1 MIIEVKNLVKKYSE
15 KTAVDHLDLQIKE
28 GIIYGLLGPNG
39 AGKSTT
45 INCMLGLLKS
55 NEGSIK
61 ILGEEMNS
69 NNLKLKSNIGV
80 IPQNVSVFEELT
92 VYENIDFFCGLYIKD
107 KDERK
112 RLVEEA
118 IEFVGLSEYK
128 KYTPKKLSGGLVR
141 RLNIACG
148 IAHKPK
154 IIFMDEPTVA
164 VDPQSRNSILEGVL
178 KLKEQG
184 STIIYTSHYM
194 EEVEQICDEVAI
206 IDSGKVIA
214 KGTTEEL
221 KNMITDT
228 EKLVIHTYG
237 VENKVIEEIKNI
249 ADIKSVEKD
258 NNTIKISY
266 KKNQNST
273 LLKILQVIEDNGVN
287 IDKIYNEVPTLN
299 TVFLELTGKQLRD
312 NM

>member
-69 NNLKLKSNIGV
+69 NNLKLKEKIGV

-107 KDERK
+107 KEERK
-112 RLVEEA
+112 KLVEEA
-118 IEFVGLSEYK
+118 IEFVGLGEYK
-128 KYTPKKLSGGLVR
+128 KYVPKKLSGGLVR

-154 IIFMDEPTVA
+154 IVFMDEPTVA

-237 VENKVIEEIKNI
+237 VENKVVEEIRNI

-258 NNTIKISY
+258 NNCIKISY

>member
-61 ILGEEMNS
+61 ILGEEMSS
-69 NNLKLKSNIGV
+69 NNLKLKANIGV

-92 VYENIDFFCGLYIKD
+92 VYQNIDFFCGLYIKD
-107 KDERK
+107 KEERK
-112 RLVEEA
+112 KLVEEA
-118 IEFVGLSEYK
+118 IEFVGLGEYK

-154 IIFMDEPTVA
+154 IVFMDEPTVA

-237 VENKVIEEIKNI
+237 VENKVVEEIRNI

-258 NNTIKISY
+258 NNCIKISY

>member
-15 KTAVDHLDLQIKE
+15 KTAVDHLDLQIKD

-55 NEGSIK
+55 DEGSIK

-69 NNLKLKSNIGV
+69 NNLKLKANIGV
-80 IPQNVSVFEELT
+80 IPQNVSIFEDLT

-107 KDERK
+107 KEERK
-112 RLVEEA
+112 KLVEEA
-118 IEFVGLSEYK
+118 IEFVGLGEYK

-154 IIFMDEPTVA
+154 IVFMDEPTVA

-237 VENKVIEEIKNI
+237 VEDKVIEEIRSI

-258 NNTIKISY
+258 NNCIKISY

>member
-287 IDKIYNEVPTLN
+287 IDKIYNEVPTFIQKDQHLMM
-299 TVFLELTGKQLRD
+299 FS
-312 NM
+312 

>member
-55 NEGSIK
+55 DEGSIK

-69 NNLKLKSNIGV
+69 NNLKLKANIGV

-107 KDERK
+107 KEERK
-112 RLVEEA
+112 KLVEEA
-118 IEFVGLSEYK
+118 IEFVGLGEYK
-128 KYTPKKLSGGLVR
+128 KYVPKKLSGGLVR

-154 IIFMDEPTVA
+154 IVFMDEPTVA

-228 EKLVIHTYG
+228 EKLVINTYG
-237 VENKVIEEIKNI
+237 VEDKVIEEIKNI

-258 NNTIKISY
+258 NNCIKISY

>member
-61 ILGEEMNS
+61 ILGEEMSS
-69 NNLKLKSNIGV
+69 NNLKLKENIGV

-92 VYENIDFFCGLYIKD
+92 VYQNIDFFCGLYIKD
-107 KDERK
+107 KEKRK
-112 RLVEEA
+112 KLVEKA
-118 IEFVGLSEYK
+118 IEFVGLTEYK

-249 ADIKSVEKD
+249 ADIKCVEKD
-258 NNTIKISY
+258 NNSIKISY

>member
-61 ILGEEMNS
+61 ILGEEMSS
-69 NNLKLKSNIGV
+69 NNLKLKANIGV

-92 VYENIDFFCGLYIKD
+92 VYQNIDFFCGLYIKD
-107 KDERK
+107 KEERK
-112 RLVEEA
+112 KLVEEA
-118 IEFVGLSEYK
+118 IEFVGLGEYK

-154 IIFMDEPTVA
+154 IVFMDEPTVA

-237 VENKVIEEIKNI
+237 VENKVVEEIKNI

-258 NNTIKISY
+258 NNCIKISY